1 MPKRTDREVLMAI
14 GNIIG
19 APTMHYS
26 PTHELG
32 ELKKRVDHIAN
43 IIIEQLGLVKPPVDP
58 EKYRRNPGIIHI
70 DKPDWLE

>member
-26 PTHELG
+26 PEHENK

-43 IIIEQLGLVKPPVDP
+43 IIIEQLGLKVPPVDP
-58 EKYRRNPGIIHI
+58 EKFRTNPGIKHV
-70 DKPDWLE
+70 DKPEVLE